1 MLVRRVCQWWCVVK
15 TDRSLCVCGELTD
28 RTEAER
34 GGNED
39 GGDVEE
45 ERWSEKKTAE
55 RLQAVTADAK
65 RGWQNVEQIFMDHE
79 RKSEKRTTNK
89 KKAEASF
96 QQLELIVLD
105 D

>member
-1 MLVRRVCQWWCVVK
+1 MKMVEMERRK
-15 TDRSLCVCGELTD
+15 
-28 RTEAER
+28 
-34 GGNED
+34 D
-39 GGDVEE
+39 GGG
-45 ERWSEKKTAE
+45 KKTAE

-79 RKSEKRTTNK
+79 RKSVKKITNK
-89 KKAEASF
+89 KIRAWF

>member
-1 MLVRRVCQWWCVVK
+1 M
-15 TDRSLCVCGELTD
+15 CGVLTD
-28 RTEAER
+28 CTEAER

-39 GGDVEE
+39 GRDGEE
-45 ERWSEKKTAE
+45 ERWRGKKTAE

-79 RKSEKRTTNK
+79 RKSEKKMTNIK
-89 KKAEASF
+89 IRAWF

>member
-1 MLVRRVCQWWCVVK
+1 ME
-15 TDRSLCVCGELTD
+15 G
-28 RTEAER
+28 
-34 GGNED
+34 
-39 GGDVEE
+39 
-45 ERWSEKKTAE
+45 KKTAE

-79 RKSEKRTTNK
+79 RKSEKKIR
-89 KKAEASF
+89 AWF

>member
-1 MLVRRVCQWWCVVK
+1 M
-15 TDRSLCVCGELTD
+15 CGVLTD
-28 RTEAER
+28 CTEAER

-39 GGDVEE
+39 GRDGEE
-45 ERWSEKKTAE
+45 ERWSERVKRKTAE

-79 RKSEKRTTNK
+79 RKSEKKIANK
-89 KKAEASF
+89 KTKRIEAWF